1 MMQKELSL
9 RKIQV
14 TPGTLFMGSLNKSK
28 SNLPELNQ
36 RERSLNKGRKIPE
49 YGEQLRRSEN
59 ESFGSSYDS
68 DEYLPTIKDYKTRGL

>member
-1 MMQKELSL
+1 MLQKELSL

-28 SNLPELNQ
+28 SNLTEPNQ
-36 RERSLNKGRKIPE
+36 RERSLIKGRKIPE
-49 YGEQLRRSEN
+49 YGEQLRRSES